1 MQLQCLLTTSS
12 GFPRISEREAEK
24 LALCVSR
31 GRTGHHRMD
40 DIVFP
45 LRRLLLFRIS
55 SILVRSDTIMPICL
69 VLGVVILNI
78 LGIFLMLYECKLS
91 CL

>member
-1 MQLQCLLTTSS
+1 
-12 GFPRISEREAEK
+12 
-24 LALCVSR
+24 
-31 GRTGHHRMD
+31 MD

-55 SILVRSDTIMPICL
+55 SILVRNDTIMPICL

-78 LGIFLMLYECKLS
+78 LGIFLMLHECKLS

>member
-1 MQLQCLLTTSS
+1 
-12 GFPRISEREAEK
+12 
-24 LALCVSR
+24 
-31 GRTGHHRMD
+31 MD

-45 LRRLLLFRIS
+45 LRRLLLFR
-55 SILVRSDTIMPICL
+55 SDTIMPICL
-69 VLGVVILNI
+69 VLGVVVFNI